1 MPSPGTMTSRGACVN
16 LLLSLGIRP
25 RAYKMPA
32 LNGLFIDEALLL
44 IERNHM
50 VLGEITS
57 VFRKDKA
64 LNTII
69 DYEPLYGYRVIEGT
83 TVNLVINRTPGRS
96 TQEYVQTGEGV
107 ELFRYRLKDGF
118 LKRRVRVILNSYG
131 FSNEMFNG
139 LMKPNEEIWLLIPK
153 NINATL
159 FLYEEDELVKIQV
172 YDAW

>member
-1 MPSPGTMTSRGACVN
+1 MPG
-16 LLLSLGIRP
+16 LS
-25 RAYKMPA
+25 
-32 LNGLFIDEALLL
+32 GLSIEEALLL

-57 VFRKDKA
+57 VFHEGKA

-69 DYEPLYGYRVIEGT
+69 DHKPLYGYRVIEGT

-96 TQEYVQTGEGV
+96 AQEYVQTIEGV

-118 LKRRVRVILNSYG
+118 LKRRVKIILNSYS

-153 NINATL
+153 NIDATL